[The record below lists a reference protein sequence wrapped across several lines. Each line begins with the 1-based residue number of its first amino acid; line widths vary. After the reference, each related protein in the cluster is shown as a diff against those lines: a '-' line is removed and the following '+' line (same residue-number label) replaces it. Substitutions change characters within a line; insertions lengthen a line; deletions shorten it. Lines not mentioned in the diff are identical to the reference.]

1 MALLAQNQNHHHV
14 KPLNSKV
21 KRLQLML
28 EIRRLVLDGHSYS
41 EIQEVLGIPRRSFYR
56 LLDRV
61 FQHDKRVL
69 EAQNTQQVIFQLALL
84 ESRYN
89 SIFQELASIGRD
101 NSQNAADRMN
111 ALAAMAELSRTKAAV
126 VAEQADEGRNKFA
139 NKFIIIWAPNYL
151 FNLLYG
157 WLALFFE

>member
-84 ESRYN
+84 ESRDN

-111 ALAAMAELSRTKAAV
+111 ALAAMAELSRTIAKLHHDAPIISVLQAKKLKAIK
-126 VAEQADEGRNKFA
+126 DRD
-139 NKFIIIWAPNYL
+139 IP
-151 FNLLYG
+151 LYWCG
-157 WLALFFE
+157 ESGSSSRTS